1 MTLNTRP
8 KRNVKPTIS
17 KDSKKVLITL
27 SQKEKEFIDSL
38 GEVEVKKIVEIFKK
52 NTDEPKPIRMSVL
65 TSSLPD
71 EIKLRYFNTIPYNDS
86 DKYLSLVRSSMEI
99 PFSKSITHSTKN
111 FKKFLDNAN
120 KIMDKHIT
128 GNYESKREVLKLL
141 CKWKNDSDSNT
152 YAIGLEGSPGTGK
165 TTFVKRAFSEAT
177 TLPLVYIG
185 LGGCQDSSFLLGSSY
200 TYEGSTYGRL
210 VGGLIETKCCNPIFF
225 FDELDKVSSSPKGSE
240 IINVLIHL
248 IDISQN
254 SHIRD
259 KYFNFDID
267 FSKCIFVFSYN
278 DPEKISP
285 VLLDRIKRIR
295 VETPNNEEKLDIMIK
310 NIIPKYMGN
319 NNFSFEEEAL
329 KFILKKNQ
337 EQTGLR
343 SIEKD
348 IEHVTSCFHLYKT
361 YGSASIL
368 GLEEMHNS
376 KKVITFEFVKKLL
389 KSNNEYTNHT
399 NMMYM

>member
-1 MTLNTRP
+1 MNTRA
-8 KRNVKPTIS
+8 KTNIKPTIS
-17 KDSKKVLITL
+17 KDPKKVLIAL
-27 SQKEKEFIDSL
+27 SQREKDFMDSL
-38 GEVEVKKIVEIFKK
+38 GEFEVKKIVEIFKK
-52 NTDEPKPIRMSVL
+52 HTDEPKPIRMSVL

-71 EIKLRYFNTIPYNDS
+71 EVKLRYFNTIPYNDS

-99 PFSKSITHSTKN
+99 PFSKTVAPCIKN
-111 FKKFLDNAN
+111 SKKFLDNAN

-141 CKWKNDSDSNT
+141 CKWKNGSESNT

-165 TTFVKRAFSEAT
+165 TTFVKRAFVEAT
-177 TLPLVYIG
+177 GLPLVYIG

-200 TYEGSTYGRL
+200 NYEGSTYGRL

-225 FDELDKVSSSPKGSE
+225 FDELDKVSFSPKGEE

-248 IDISQN
+248 IDNSQN

-259 KYFNFDID
+259 KYFTFDID

-278 DPEKISP
+278 DPNKISP

-295 VETPNNEEKLDIMIK
+295 VETPSNEEKLDIINK
-310 NIIPKYMGN
+310 NIIPKYKDAN
-319 NNFSFEEEAL
+319 KISFEEEAL
-329 KFILKKNQ
+329 QFILKKNQ
-337 EQTGLR
+337 EQSGLR

-348 IEHVTSCFHLYKT
+348 IEHVISCFNLYKT
-361 YGSASIL
+361 YGSVSIL
-368 GLEEMHNS
+368 GLEESHDN
-376 KKVITFEFVKKLL
+376 KKIITLDFVKRLL
-389 KSNNEYTNHT
+389 KPKTENNHT
-399 NMMYM
+399 NMMYI

>member
-1 MTLNTRP
+1 MTMNTRP
-8 KRNVKPTIS
+8 KRNIKPTIS

-27 SQKEKEFIDSL
+27 SQREKDFMDSL
-38 GEVEVKKIVEIFKK
+38 GEFEVKKIVEIFKK

-71 EIKLRYFNTIPYNDS
+71 EVKLRYFNTIPYNDS

-99 PFSKSITHSTKN
+99 PFSKTVTPCIKN
-111 FKKFLDNAN
+111 SKKFLDNAN

-141 CKWKNDSDSNT
+141 CKWKNGSESNT

-165 TTFVKRAFSEAT
+165 TTFVKRAFAEAT
-177 TLPLVYIG
+177 GLPLVYIG

-225 FDELDKVSSSPKGSE
+225 FDELDKVSSSPRGEE

-248 IDISQN
+248 IDNSQN

-259 KYFNFDID
+259 KYFTFDID

-278 DPEKISP
+278 DPSKISP

-295 VETPNNEEKLDIMIK
+295 VETPNSEEKLCIMNK
-310 NIIPKYMGN
+310 NIIPKYMDTN
-319 NNFSFEEEAL
+319 KISFEEEAL
-329 KFILKKNQ
+329 TFILKKNQ

-348 IEHVTSCFHLYKT
+348 IEHVISCFNLYKT
-361 YGSASIL
+361 YGSVSIL
-368 GLEEMHNS
+368 GLEEAQDN
-376 KKVITFEFVKKLL
+376 KKIITLDFVKKLL
-389 KSNNEYTNHT
+389 KPKTEYNHT
-399 NMMYM
+399 NMMYI